1 MEPSCKAALL
11 AALSTNRFLAVL
23 NDDELLSVVHMLEVI
38 RDAAGLGLLLEEG
51 KEPDSIYVVQEGS
64 LNASVAGKL
73 SAVLGV
79 GACVGIEGVLRGTQ
93 PQSVSVGSPSAVLW
107 RADAAAISRLLEEKA
122 LKAAAETRKFIDR
135 VRLFDFLPEEK
146 KVHLPS
152 LTVHHEV
159 LHAGDRALTQGEI
172 PLAIFIVKTG
182 RCHQPHCKSFI
193 AENRRR
199 PNKKRELSTRMWTYL
214 PGEVIG
220 AGAYLFGRL
229 QSPAR
234 TDVTAEKECTL
245 LSLNLKQLVQTF
257 GDDLD
262 ECLQRAFMVFG
273 LNQLPF
279 LAGLT
284 AAQKQ
289 VIVKAMEVKHY
300 RAAEQVSVD
309 VQFAMVFDGTLLVQQ
324 GTGPIL
330 ELGFAEHYLDSTLFS
345 AQGDAERADDE
356 LKEASDLIE
365 EEVKGATRLTG
376 GASGVCLATLAAP
389 GAAKAFKEMGL
400 SPVYSAE
407 DTNDIALEVL
417 QARRVSVLRHLSG
430 AQIERLVKLLVPR
443 VYASGASIFEQGEIG
458 TAFYIVASGQ
468 VQVFID
474 GKPVR
479 TLARHGHFGERALLF
494 EGQRRTASVR
504 VRSHEAEL
512 WCLEKV
518 AFEEVLTDHLR
529 EEIMRRIEI
538 QDSQTDLKD
547 LCHVRVIGIGGFGH
561 VRLVEHRRTKL
572 RYALKQVKK
581 VDGRVP
587 ENVRR
592 ECELLAEMDHP
603 FILDMLQVYET
614 TKSYYILMEYIMGGT
629 LRTVLQAERTLRRE
643 AACFYA
649 GSLIMVLEVLH
660 DRNIV
665 YRDLK
670 PENVMV
676 DARGYVKLIDFGIAK
691 RLDEDGRTFTC
702 VGTAHYMAPEA
713 ILSRREGYGTE
724 VDTWS
729 LGVLLFEC
737 LCGQHPFGAFLNEQ
751 QEVFEAVLKQ
761 ELAFP
766 EAYQDPCGRRLLQE
780 MLEKSPQNRLGAGV
794 FGWDDVKEHDFLAWP
809 GDVSLF
815 DCIVERMVHPPHVPK
830 SASFVDCSQE
840 LTFNDWHEEKEIV
853 RSRRKC
859 VTYR

>member
-11 AALSTNRFLAVL
+11 EALSKNRFLAVL

-122 LKAAAETRKFIDR
+122 SKAAAETRKFIDR

-159 LHAGDRALTQGEI
+159 LHAGDRALTKGEI

-182 RCHQPHCKSFI
+182 RLSG
-193 AENRRR
+193 
-199 PNKKRELSTRMWTYL
+199 KRGHSVSPGAHPDSPSTRRMWTYL

-229 QSPAR
+229 ESPAR
-234 TDVTAEKECTL
+234 IDVTAEKECTL

-356 LKEASDLIE
+356 LKEASDLME
-365 EEVKGATRLTG
+365 EEVKGATRLAG
-376 GASGVCLATLAAP
+376 GASGVRLATLAAP

-407 DTNDIALEVL
+407 DMNDIALEVL

-629 LRTVLQAERTLRRE
+629 LRTVLQAERMLQRE

-729 LGVLLFEC
+729 LGVLLFEF
-737 LCGQHPFGAFLNEQ
+737 LCGQHPFGAFLNQQ
-751 QEVFEAVLKQ
+751 QEIFEAVLKQ

-766 EAYQDPCGRRLLQE
+766 DAYQDPCGRRLLQE
-780 MLEKSPQNRLGAGV
+780 MLEKSPENRLGAGV

-830 SASFVDCSQE
+830 SASFVEHCSQE

>member
-1 MEPSCKAALL
+1 MVGLGFRMGISAAMTTVLVVNNNPESRSRSGFVLITMLRWELGDPPARMFWFRNLLGHDMAAPTRTLDEMWLTMEPSCKAALL

-182 RCHQPHCKSFI
+182 RLSG
-193 AENRRR
+193 
-199 PNKKRELSTRMWTYL
+199 KRGHSVSPGAHPDSPSTRRMWTYL

-324 GTGPIL
+324 GTGPVL

-365 EEVKGATRLTG
+365 EEVKFAT
-376 GASGVCLATLAAP
+376 
-389 GAAKAFKEMGL
+389 
-400 SPVYSAE
+400 VY
-407 DTNDIALEVL
+407 L
-417 QARRVSVLRHLSG
+417 G
-430 AQIERLVKLLVPR
+430 
-443 VYASGASIFEQGEIG
+443 
-458 TAFYIVASGQ
+458 
-468 VQVFID
+468 
-474 GKPVR
+474 
-479 TLARHGHFGERALLF
+479 RHGHFGERALLF

-761 ELAFP
+761 A
-766 EAYQDPCGRRLLQE
+766 
-780 MLEKSPQNRLGAGV
+780 M
-794 FGWDDVKEHDFLAWP
+794 
-809 GDVSLF
+809 
-815 DCIVERMVHPPHVPK
+815 PH
-830 SASFVDCSQE
+830 
-840 LTFNDWHEEKEIV
+840 
-853 RSRRKC
+853 
-859 VTYR
+859 

>member
-1 MEPSCKAALL
+1 MVGLGFRMGISAAMTTVLVVNNNPESRSRSGFVLITMLRWELGDPPARMFWFRNLLGHDMAAPTRLARFLWLTMEPSCKAALL

-182 RCHQPHCKSFI
+182 RLSG
-193 AENRRR
+193 
-199 PNKKRELSTRMWTYL
+199 KRGHSVSPGAHPDSPSTRRMWTYL

-324 GTGPIL
+324 GTGPVL

-430 AQIERLVKLLVPR
+430 AQIERLVKLPGTGKGSVP
-443 VYASGASIFEQGEIG
+443 QPLP
-458 TAFYIVASGQ
+458 
-468 VQVFID
+468 VQ
-474 GKPVR
+474 
-479 TLARHGHFGERALLF
+479 L
-494 EGQRRTASVR
+494 
-504 VRSHEAEL
+504 
-512 WCLEKV
+512 
-518 AFEEVLTDHLR
+518 
-529 EEIMRRIEI
+529 
-538 QDSQTDLKD
+538 
-547 LCHVRVIGIGGFGH
+547 
-561 VRLVEHRRTKL
+561 
-572 RYALKQVKK
+572 
-581 VDGRVP
+581 
-587 ENVRR
+587 
-592 ECELLAEMDHP
+592 
-603 FILDMLQVYET
+603 
-614 TKSYYILMEYIMGGT
+614 
-629 LRTVLQAERTLRRE
+629 
-643 AACFYA
+643 
-649 GSLIMVLEVLH
+649 
-660 DRNIV
+660 
-665 YRDLK
+665 
-670 PENVMV
+670 
-676 DARGYVKLIDFGIAK
+676 
-691 RLDEDGRTFTC
+691 
-702 VGTAHYMAPEA
+702 
-713 ILSRREGYGTE
+713 
-724 VDTWS
+724 
-729 LGVLLFEC
+729 
-737 LCGQHPFGAFLNEQ
+737 
-751 QEVFEAVLKQ
+751 
-761 ELAFP
+761 
-766 EAYQDPCGRRLLQE
+766 
-780 MLEKSPQNRLGAGV
+780 
-794 FGWDDVKEHDFLAWP
+794 
-809 GDVSLF
+809 
-815 DCIVERMVHPPHVPK
+815 
-830 SASFVDCSQE
+830 
-840 LTFNDWHEEKEIV
+840 
-853 RSRRKC
+853 
-859 VTYR
+859 